1 MNHMS
6 GVVQCLQVSRD
17 IPIGQ
22 DIPGLEVSTP
32 GAKGKDQTSFG
43 AKFNSSDT
51 GSFVVSN

>member
-1 MNHMS
+1 MF

-22 DIPGLEVSTP
+22 DIPGLEVSIP
-32 GAKGKDQTSFG
+32 GAKVKDQTSFD

-51 GSFVVSN
+51 GSFAVSS